1 MFANC
6 INVNGHFGP
15 DEHPRSQ
22 KSPTTRI
29 VPSIETDHD
38 TLGEQIA
45 DKKQPFSTVRCEAI
59 DHLVCQIGLLSK
71 KIGQQTLTHLVIE

>member
-1 MFANC
+1 MIKSVFAKR

-22 KSPTTRI
+22 KSPTTGI

-45 DKKQPFSTVRCEAI
+45 DKKQPFSTVRCELHI
-59 DHLVCQIGLLSK
+59 VKLL
-71 KIGQQTLTHLVIE
+71 ITLSVRLGS